1 MMYKTAKPCHPL
13 EIIIE
18 NGNSKTYPIRDIFQ
32 SFFKDYSDSH
42 SLSKEQKKAA
52 FCISECKT
60 GSLGYNL
67 SHCESCGN
75 VEIHA
80 CSCNNRNCPSC
91 QSPQEQKWIMARN
104 SELIEGCAYYH
115 CIFTLPFELNDLI
128 YENQKLLYNLM
139 FSCVSDTL
147 LTLCRDKKYM
157 GAIPGIIM
165 VLHTWGQKLNFHPH
179 IHCALSGGG
188 LTESAQFTESCHK
201 GFLLPVEAMGK
212 MFRGKYMAA
221 LKTYYDKKRLSFG
234 GRCQDLRNYYI
245 WKDFVDSL
253 YKKDWL
259 PFIRETFNG
268 NGNAIKYL
276 ARYAYRTA
284 ISNSRICS
292 ITETEVSLRYK
303 DYADNSA
310 TKTLT
315 LEGTKFIELFLQHI
329 LPKGFSR
336 VRFSGYLS
344 NCHKTKKLKLI
355 HKLRGTSFTP
365 NPVKGMSMADL
376 ILFIYRRDIYV
387 CGKCNGRIIPYPRG
401 KPCMISAVSCSLT

>member
-1 MMYKTAKPCHPL
+1 MM
-13 EIIIE
+13 
-18 NGNSKTYPIRDIFQ
+18 SKTEKIYHSFGAAEDSISKAYPIRDIFQ
-32 SFFKDYSDSH
+32 SFFEDYAESH
-42 SLSKEQKKAA
+42 SVSNEQQKAA
-52 FCISECKT
+52 HCISECKT

-67 SHCESCGN
+67 SYCESCGHI
-75 VEIHA
+75 EIHA
-80 CSCNNRNCPSC
+80 SSCNNRNCPNC
-91 QSPQEQKWIMARN
+91 QAPQEQKWIMARN

-147 LTLCRDKKYM
+147 LTLCRDKKHM
-157 GAIPGIIM
+157 GATPGIIM

-188 LTESAQFTESCHK
+188 LTESGQFTESCHK

-212 MFRGKYMAA
+212 LFRGKFMAA
-221 LKTYYDKKRLSFG
+221 LKTYYDKKLLSFG
-234 GRCQDLRNYYI
+234 GRCRKLHNRYN
-245 WKDFVDSL
+245 WKEFMDSL
-253 YKKDWL
+253 YAKDWL

-284 ISNSRICS
+284 ISNSRIS
-292 ITETEVSLRYK
+292 SLTDKEVSFRYK

-310 TKTLT
+310 TKIMT

-344 NCHKTKKLKLI
+344 NCCKTKKLKLI
-355 HKLRGTSFTP
+355 HKLRGTPFIP
-365 NPVKGMSMADL
+365 NPVKGKSMAELLLL
-376 ILFIYRRDIYV
+376 IYNRDICV
-387 CGKCNGRIIPYPRG
+387 CGICHGRVFHYPRG
-401 KPCMISAVSCSLT
+401 KPFALPEISCSLT

>member
-1 MMYKTAKPCHPL
+1 MMSKTMESDHSLAV
-13 EIIIE
+13 IE
-18 NGNSKTYPIRDIFQ
+18 DSVSKTYPIRDIFR
-32 SFFKDYSDSH
+32 SFFIGYSGSH
-42 SLSKEQKKAA
+42 SVSEEQRKVAH
-52 FCISECKT
+52 CISECKT
-60 GSLGYNL
+60 GSLGYNVGP
-67 SHCESCGN
+67 CESCDN
-75 VEIHA
+75 LTIHA
-80 CSCNNRNCPSC
+80 CSCNNRNCPNC
-91 QSPQEQKWIMARN
+91 QAPQEQKWILARN

-147 LTLCRDKKYM
+147 LTLCRDKKHM
-157 GAIPGIIM
+157 GATPGIIM

-188 LTESAQFTESCHK
+188 LTESGQFTESRHK

-212 MFRGKYMAA
+212 MFRGKFMAV
-221 LKTYYDKKRLSFG
+221 LKTYHDKKRLSFG
-234 GRCQDLRNYYI
+234 GRCQKLLNHYN

-253 YKKDWL
+253 YAKDWL

-284 ISNSRICS
+284 ISNSRICN

-310 TKTLT
+310 TKIMT

-344 NCHKTKKLKLI
+344 NCQKTKKLKLI
-355 HKLRGTSFTP
+355 HKLRGTRFTP
-365 NPVKGMSMADL
+365 NPTKGMSMADL
-376 ILFIYRRDIYV
+376 LLLIYHIDIRV
-387 CGKCNGRIIPYPRG
+387 CRKCKGNVIHYPRG
-401 KPCMISAVSCSLT
+401 KPFAHPEINCSLT

>member
-1 MMYKTAKPCHPL
+1 MMSKTMKPCHPS
-13 EIIIE
+13 EVIE
-18 NGNSKTYPIRDIFQ
+18 ASSSKTYPIRDIFQ
-32 SFFKDYSDSH
+32 SFFRDYSNSH
-42 SLSKEQKKAA
+42 SVSKEQQKAA

-60 GSLGYNL
+60 GSFGYNL
-67 SHCESCGN
+67 SYCESCGRAT
-75 VEIHA
+75 IHA

-91 QSPQEQKWIMARN
+91 QAPQEQKWIMARN

-128 YENQKLLYNLM
+128 HENQKLLYNLM

-157 GAIPGIIM
+157 GATPGIIM

-188 LTESAQFTESCHK
+188 LTESGQFTESRHK

-212 MFRGKYMAA
+212 MFRGKFMAT
-221 LKTYYDKKRLSFG
+221 LKTYYDKKLLSFG
-234 GRCQDLRNYYI
+234 GRCQDLRNHYS
-245 WKDFVDSL
+245 WKNLVNSL
-253 YKKDWL
+253 YAKDWL

-268 NGNAIKYL
+268 NGNAIKYR

-284 ISNSRICS
+284 ISNSRICNM
-292 ITETEVSLRYK
+292 TETEVSFRYK

-310 TKTLT
+310 MKIMT

-355 HKLRGTSFTP
+355 HKLRGTPFTP
-365 NPVKGMSMADL
+365 NPTKGMSMAELMLL
-376 ILFIYRRDIYV
+376 IYHRDICV
-387 CGKCNGRIIPYPRG
+387 CGQCNGRVIPYPRG
-401 KPCMISAVSCSLT
+401 KPQVLPVISCSLT